1 MNSELCNLIKEYVDN
16 NSELLNPDANND
28 NLEIIQKIIN
38 LLLSSPDNIA
48 LNIQSSLKNCDTDYT
63 FDIKWLSG
71 FPSSTKQVGYILS
84 FKEAGDILVDN
95 SKGLRA
101 DYMFISVMFNY
112 MQYVELVLKNI
123 ISSANINPKF
133 THDLDE
139 LWKEAKT
146 HLKNSLPS
154 IAINILESIITSVF
168 SPYNSSMAFRYR
180 EDKNQKDYVENEFSK
195 DLYVM
200 KIWIEVFDN
209 IIYETYS

>member
-16 NSELLNPDANND
+16 NSDLLNPDANND

-48 LNIQSSLKNCDTDYT
+48 LNIQSSLNYNTDYT
-63 FDIKWLSG
+63 FDIKWLNG
-71 FPSSTKQVGYILS
+71 FPSSTKQVGYIQS
-84 FKEAGDILVDN
+84 FKDAGDILVDN
-95 SKGLRA
+95 SKGLKA
-101 DYMFISVMFNY
+101 DYMFISVIFNY
-112 MQYVELVLKNI
+112 MHYVELVLKNI
-123 ISSANINPKF
+123 ISSANIDPEF
-133 THDLDE
+133 THNLDK

-154 IAINILESIITSVF
+154 IAINILESIITFVF
-168 SPYNSSMAFRYR
+168 SPYNTSMAFRYR

-200 KIWIEVFDN
+200 KIWIEVFDT
-209 IIYETYS
+209 IVYETYS